1 VSLNELESG
10 VVCVDVNNVAV
21 GCFDPASIGKLAPLA
36 AQLGTVEF
44 DPNEGGLM
52 PMPKAWMDPISEN
65 ITIPLGRTDVTEIWE
80 IYNFTVDAH
89 PIHVHQTMFQVMDR
103 EGMVMDPLTGMPVM
117 PLELVGNPRLPEV
130 WERGFKDTVIAYPGE
145 VTRIKAL
152 FDIPGLYVWHCHILS
167 HEDNEMM
174 RPFCVG
180 GGCM

>member
-36 AQLGTVEF
+36 AQLGTV
-44 DPNEGGLM
+44 DGDGM
-52 PMPKAWMDPISEN
+52 PMPMAWMDAITEN
-65 ITIPLGRTDVTEIWE
+65 PGLNTTEVWE

-89 PIHVHQTMFQVMDR
+89 PIHVHQTMFQVIDR
-103 EGMVMDPLTGMPVM
+103 QGMVMDPLTGMPVM
-117 PLELVGNPRLPEV
+117 PLELIGNQRPPEV
-130 WERGFKDTVIAYPGE
+130 WESGFKDTVIAYPGE

-180 GGCM
+180 DGCM